1 LLADEP
7 TGNLDHRNAVMI
19 MDLMMQLHQELGTT
33 VVIITHDSAVAAYAQ
48 TQYVLTDGLLNKQ

>member
-1 LLADEP
+1 
-7 TGNLDHRNAVMI
+7 MI

-48 TQYVLTDGLLNKQ
+48 QQYILTD